1 MLIRFLIII
10 GVIAALVA
18 SGIFIKDYYDES
30 ANADSISSQIQNT
43 QKNIAIVSAQTR
55 NLEAELSDFTKR
67 YANAQA
73 AIEAEKNMMP
83 DKMNSNSIVRSVLLL
98 GQEKR
103 VSVIPLSTRD
113 WTTVKIDKHDYHVF
127 RMDLELN
134 GEESD
139 IIEFIDKLQYSLYQT
154 LVVEDVYV
162 IKNRE
167 TPEPSGTPT
176 PTATPVS
183 VETVRA
189 NLSLA
194 IYAK

>member
-30 ANADSISSQIQNT
+30 STADSISAQIQNT
-43 QKNIAIVSAQTR
+43 QKNIAVVSAQTH
-55 NLEAELSDFTKR
+55 NLEAELGEITKR
-67 YANAQA
+67 YESAQA
-73 AIEAEKNMMP
+73 AIEAEKNLMP
-83 DKMNSNSIVRSVLLL
+83 DIINSNTIIQSILLL
-98 GQEKR
+98 GDER
-103 VSVIPLSTRD
+103 HVSVIPLRTRD
-113 WTTVKIDKHDYHVF
+113 WTTIKIDKHDYHVF

-134 GEESD
+134 GEESN

-154 LVVEDVYV
+154 LVIENVNV
-162 IKNRE
+162 IKTRE

-176 PTATPVS
+176 PTATPVP
-183 VETVRA
+183 VETVKA